1 MVDAV
6 WMQRTIFSFVSIVS
20 PKVVLE
26 GHNNVLKG
34 QRLMLNDICLTY
46 EWNLFL
52 AVWMKSISHRSF

>member
-52 AVWMKSISHRSF
+52 AV